1 MSLDSNKIFYHK
13 QKQPSNPE
21 GLLLEPFWCLQKNG
35 SLVTWKPR
43 KVQAFFQ
50 DDYKRPH
57 ILGFFGA
64 LLGPDCGKIMSSEI
78 IWGQITVCN
87 LSARS
92 TKHRTAWIPCQPL
105 WALFFFFLFFEDRKK
120 KTLSCGNCN
129 YITVPHSHTQTHAH
143 THIVFELSRS
153 AGCRGMLEACCHD
166 DWKGTQRKGVRVE
179 GRGRRGLFR
188 RKIEEERERERDAAE
203 LPVSWQRV
211 AAENSRGRLLEI
223 HQGNIQKNC
232 RWREASHRQWS
243 PDDCVHGRQ
252 RSEWWLCANVEAF
265 FFFFFM
271 WFGLRGTG

>member
-105 WALFFFFLFFEDRKK
+105 WALFFFFFFFLKTEKK
-120 KTLSCGNCN
+120 KPWAAATVITLQ
-129 YITVPHSHTQTHAH
+129 SHTATHRHMH
-143 THIVFELSRS
+143 THTSFLSS
-153 AGCRGMLEACCHD
+153 AGLP
-166 DWKGTQRKGVRVE
+166 
-179 GRGRRGLFR
+179 
-188 RKIEEERERERDAAE
+188 AA
-203 LPVSWQRV
+203 
-211 AAENSRGRLLEI
+211 AG
-223 HQGNIQKNC
+223 C
-232 RWREASHRQWS
+232 
-243 PDDCVHGRQ
+243 
-252 RSEWWLCANVEAF
+252 
-265 FFFFFM
+265 
-271 WFGLRGTG
+271 